1 MNIFYNR
8 RIVERKLK
16 EKLKDDRAR
25 IQFGRISNFGLLEMT
40 RQRVR
45 LDLLHTLSDKCPT
58 CKGLGLIPSKET
70 LLTNI
75 EAWLKSFK
83 SKSRDRRFAIYLN
96 PKSYQYLADTK
107 HSELKGFMW
116 KNWLLIEL
124 KIDENLSPHE
134 FKVFSKRKK
143 KFVIIITNWLLN
155 CRKKMKLS
163 VS

>member
-1 MNIFYNR
+1 MKDEYKNVLLIFR
-8 RIVERKLK
+8 RQ
-16 EKLKDDRAR
+16 
-25 IQFGRISNFGLLEMT
+25 IQSFC
-40 RQRVR
+40 QRFQ
-45 LDLLHTLSDKCPT
+45 
-58 CKGLGLIPSKET
+58 ET

-96 PKSYQYLADTK
+96 PKSYQYLVDTK

-134 FKVFSKRKK
+134 FKVFSKRRK
-143 KFVIIITNWLLN
+143 KFVTEE
-155 CRKKMKLS
+155 
-163 VS
+163 V